1 MVASIKHISISLE
14 SVSCPFCQ
22 SNESNHWVTENGFNA
37 VKCRECG
44 LIYVNPRNIQS
55 VVDKAVTMGH
65 HSEVLGGRNVVGR
78 RSKRK
83 VLKYRRVL
91 GRLFNDVWSANRT
104 ISWLDIG
111 AGFGEIVEALSS
123 LAPKG
128 SQVHG
133 IEPMGPKAQNAQSR
147 GILVREGYL
156 NSVKESYDFVSL
168 VDVFSHL
175 PDFRP
180 FLLEIKNVLNHG
192 GQIYLQTGNIADL
205 RGSNDVPTQLDLP
218 DHLVFAG
225 EKHIIAYLEEAGFKI
240 IEITRVRNDTFVN
253 LLKSLIRKIQ
263 GRQIALVFPG
273 TSEYRSLRI
282 RARLT

>member
-1 MVASIKHISISLE
+1 MGAPIKHINISLE

-55 VVDKAVTMGH
+55 VVDKAVTTGH

-91 GRLFNDVWSANRT
+91 GRLFNDVWSENRT

-180 FLLEIKNVLNHG
+180 FLLEIKNVLNDG

-240 IEITRVRNDTFVN
+240 IEIVHVRNDTFVN
-253 LLKSLIRKIQ
+253 LLKILIRKIQ

-282 RARLT
+282 RARLA

>member
-1 MVASIKHISISLE
+1 MGLSIKHISISLE
-14 SVSCPFCQ
+14 SVSCLFCQ
-22 SNESNHWVTENGFNA
+22 SNESNLWATENGFNA
-37 VKCRECG
+37 VKCRQCG
-44 LIYVNPRNIQS
+44 LIYVNPRNTQS
-55 VVDKAVTMGH
+55 VVDKAVTTGH
-65 HSEVLGGRNVVGR
+65 HSEVPGGRNVVGR

-91 GRLFNDVWSANRT
+91 SALFKDVWSANRT

-175 PDFRP
+175 PDFRQ
-180 FLLEIKNVLNHG
+180 FLLEIKNVLNDG

-240 IEITRVRNDTFVN
+240 IEIVRVRNDTFVN

-263 GRQIALVFPG
+263 GWQIALVFPG

-282 RARLT
+282 RAQLT

>member
-1 MVASIKHISISLE
+1 MGVPIKHINISLE

-55 VVDKAVTMGH
+55 VVDKAVTTGH

-180 FLLEIKNVLNHG
+180 FLLEIKNVLNDG

-240 IEITRVRNDTFVN
+240 IQIVHVRNDTFVN

>member
-1 MVASIKHISISLE
+1 MGAPIKYINISLE

-55 VVDKAVTMGH
+55 VVDKAVTTGH
-65 HSEVLGGRNVVGR
+65 HSEVPGGRNVVGR

-91 GRLFNDVWSANRT
+91 SALFKDVWSANRT

-175 PDFRP
+175 PDFRQ
-180 FLLEIKNVLNHG
+180 FLLEIKNVLNDG

-240 IEITRVRNDTFVN
+240 IEIVRVRNDTFVN

>member
-1 MVASIKHISISLE
+1 MGAPIKHINISLE

-55 VVDKAVTMGH
+55 VVDKAVTTGH

-91 GRLFNDVWSANRT
+91 SALFKDVWSANRT

-180 FLLEIKNVLNHG
+180 FLLEIKNVLNDG

-240 IEITRVRNDTFVN
+240 IQIVHVRNDTFVN

>member
-1 MVASIKHISISLE
+1 M
-14 SVSCPFCQ
+14 
-22 SNESNHWVTENGFNA
+22 
-37 VKCRECG
+37 
-44 LIYVNPRNIQS
+44 IYVNPRNIQS